1 VLRFGG
7 VWVTAAPVIVTDG
20 EARAALAAVRSL
32 GAAGLP
38 VHVVASKPSSLAGCS
53 RFALREHVLPDPD
66 RAPEAWAEALAGL
79 ATSLPGSLLLPVT
92 EVALG
97 TIYETGGLQHCHVA
111 APGPSEYGMAVDKHG
126 LLERARAVGLDTP
139 RSVLVED
146 PERLAEL
153 PQGFRFPVVL
163 KARRSRWFEDGGWR
177 YGGVRIVENEAELR
191 AAVRDP
197 GFAAG
202 ALLQEF
208 VPGHGEGLFFLME
221 HGAPR
226 ARFAH
231 RRLREKPPWGGVS
244 VLCESV
250 EPDPALARASERLL
264 GDLGWHGVAMVE
276 FRRAPDGRAALM
288 EVNPR
293 LWGSLQLAIDAGLD
307 FPHLLASLY
316 RGEPLPPVE
325 PRIGVRTRWLFGDL
339 DHLSIALR
347 RRPVRRALGRSAL
360 GLVAQFLRS
369 FFDGT
374 RLEVWRRD
382 DQGPFRAELRERLG
396 RS

>member
-1 VLRFGG
+1 M
-7 VWVTAAPVIVTDG
+7 TTPPVIVTDG
-20 EARAALAAVRSL
+20 EARAALASVRSL

-38 VHVVASKPSSLAGCS
+38 VHVVASKPSSLAACS
-53 RFALREHVLPDPD
+53 RFAVREHVLPDPE
-66 RAPEAWAEALAGL
+66 RAPGAWAEALAAL
-79 ATSLPGSLLLPVT
+79 ASALPGSLILPVT
-92 EVALG
+92 EIALG
-97 TIYETGGLQHCHVA
+97 TLYETDLLPECRVA
-111 APGPSEYGMAVDKHG
+111 APGPSEYGIAVDKHE
-126 LLERARAVGLDTP
+126 LIERARAAGLDAP
-139 RSVLVED
+139 RSVLIED
-146 PERLAEL
+146 LESLAEL

-163 KARRSRWFEDGGWR
+163 KARRSRWFEDGAWR
-177 YGGVRIVENEAELR
+177 LGGVRIVEHETELS
-191 AAVRDP
+191 AAVRDH

-221 HGAPR
+221 NGVPR

-244 VLCESV
+244 VLCQSV
-250 EPDPALARASERLL
+250 EPDPVLARASERLL

-293 LWGSLQLAIDAGLD
+293 LWGSLQLAIDAGVD
-307 FPHLLASLY
+307 FPRLLASLY

-339 DHLSIALR
+339 DHLAIALR
-347 RRPVRRALGRSAL
+347 RRSVRRGLGRSAP
-360 GLVAQFLRS
+360 GLVAQFVRS

-382 DQGPFRAELRERLG
+382 DPGPFRAELRERLG